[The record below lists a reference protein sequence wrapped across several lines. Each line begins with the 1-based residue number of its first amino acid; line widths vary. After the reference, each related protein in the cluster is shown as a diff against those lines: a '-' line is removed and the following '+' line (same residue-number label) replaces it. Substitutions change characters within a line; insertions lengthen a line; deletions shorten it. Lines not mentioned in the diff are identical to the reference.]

1 MLGDNI
7 KRLMKEN
14 GYTQKQLAMR
24 SQCTESAISR
34 YVNNE
39 REPSIK
45 ILKNLAIAL
54 GVTVDELIRE
64 KGE

>member
-1 MLGDNI
+1 MIGDNI

-14 GYTQKQLAMR
+14 GYTQKQLAIR
-24 SQCTESAISR
+24 SQCTECAISR

-45 ILKNLAIAL
+45 ILKKLAVSL
-54 GVTVDELIRE
+54 GVTVDELI
-64 KGE
+64 KD

>member
-1 MLGDNI
+1 MIGDNI

-24 SQCTESAISR
+24 SGCTEASISR

-39 REPSIK
+39 REPNIK
-45 ILKNLAIAL
+45 ALKNLAISL
-54 GVTVDELIRE
+54 GVAVDELIE
-64 KGE
+64 D